1 MEVQAGPGVVR
12 TFIVPATCGVA
23 AALLGYWLGMPGDG
37 EFVWI
42 TLGLGIVAGLSA
54 GSWRGVPF
62 AVGGA
67 ALAAVAMVVI
77 GTAYPG
83 LIILIC
89 AVLGGLLL
97 IGHLAGWIIGRVVH
111 APRALVYDRRVGGG
125 IAALAGLG
133 LAAWWVA
140 QELARNPP

>member
-23 AALLGYWLGMPGDG
+23 AALLGMPGDG

-54 GSWRGVPF
+54 GSWRGIPL

-67 ALAAVAMVVI
+67 ALAALAMVVI
-77 GTAYPG
+77 GAAYPG
-83 LIILIC
+83 LIILIV

-111 APRALVYDRRVGGG
+111 APRALVDDRRVGGG